1 MIITVSHQKGGV
13 GKSTVAWN
21 IAVNFAAL
29 IPTTIIDLD
38 TQRSL
43 TTINTLR
50 SSEGLV
56 PLTIEHCSSVD
67 ELTAYIKKDT
77 RDHLTIIDSGGFDSS
92 FNRIAILASDL
103 LITPVSDKPFDLM
116 GLQRYEDILKDL
128 SKIQGEKVKTHILFN
143 NINPAMKKF
152 GDLIEFICSSEHF
165 ELLVSVLRQRV
176 DFAHSVG
183 EGKSVKEYRPHS
195 KANEEMDELFNEI
208 KTILDIK

>member
-13 GKSTVAWN
+13 GKSTIAWN
-21 IAVNFAAL
+21 IAVNFAHI

-50 SSEGLV
+50 SSQGLT
-56 PLTIEHCSSVD
+56 PLDIQHCLSVD

-77 RDHLTIIDSGGFDSS
+77 RDRLTIIDSGGFDSS

-116 GLQRYEDILKDL
+116 GLQRYEEILKDL

-183 EGKSVKEYRPHS
+183 EGKSVKEYHPLS
-195 KANEEMDELFNEI
+195 KASEEMDVLFDEI
-208 KTILDIK
+208 KTLLDIK